1 MLIGTWVTFLYSCP
15 CKKFDR
21 KMGDRPK
28 RNRKLNS
35 FYFGDDMISAHT
47 EKRHKSNESKA
58 NSGDNDTEVCL
69 TYFLK

>member
-1 MLIGTWVTFLYSCP
+1 
-15 CKKFDR
+15 
-21 KMGDRPK
+21 MGDRPK

>member
-1 MLIGTWVTFLYSCP
+1 
-15 CKKFDR
+15 
-21 KMGDRPK
+21 MGDRPK

-35 FYFGDDMISAHT
+35 FYFGDDMISPYS

>member
-1 MLIGTWVTFLYSCP
+1 
-15 CKKFDR
+15 
-21 KMGDRPK
+21 MGDRPK

-35 FYFGDDMISAHT
+35 FYFGDDMISAHS
-47 EKRHKSNESKA
+47 EKRHLHIKRHKSNESKA

>member
-1 MLIGTWVTFLYSCP
+1 
-15 CKKFDR
+15 
-21 KMGDRPK
+21 MGDRPK

-35 FYFGDDMISAHT
+35 FYFGDDMISAHS
-47 EKRHKSNESKA
+47 EKRQKSNESNESKA